1 MNDIDYFR
9 AGRSDT
15 SAESLSSLAHDIRP
29 KIRARVAENEATSE
43 LLLQELSSDNNEE
56 VRIAVGCN
64 PSTPLRVVLR
74 LAFDEHLDVRYSLAE
89 NANLDL
95 LILLCLANDENPY
108 VSQRAFQT
116 MQRIALGGKLKVRKR
131 SRNAARTVARSVP
144 ARFQVC

>member
-15 SAESLSSLAHDIRP
+15 SQESLNKLAQDIRP
-29 KIRARVAENEATSE
+29 KIRARVAENQATAQM
-43 LLLQELSSDNNEE
+43 LLQELSSDRNEE

-64 PSTPLRVVLR
+64 PSTPLRVILR

-108 VSQRAFQT
+108 VSQRAIQT
-116 MQRIALGGKLKVRKR
+116 MQRIALGGKLEVRKR
-131 SRNAARTVARSVP
+131 SRKPVRAVGRSVP
-144 ARFQVC
+144 TRFQVC